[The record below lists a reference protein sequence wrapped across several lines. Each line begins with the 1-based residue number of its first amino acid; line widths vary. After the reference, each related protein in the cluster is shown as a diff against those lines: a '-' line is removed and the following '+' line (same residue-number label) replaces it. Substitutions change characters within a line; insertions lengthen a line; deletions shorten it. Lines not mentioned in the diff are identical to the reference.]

1 MPHEEK
7 IKMDYQR
14 PELEE
19 KDLIQARMDAAALVR
34 KYGLNRVKEMLQAL
48 VIENV
53 KLTKEINE
61 HRAARG
67 IEPLT
72 TYKV

>member
-1 MPHEEK
+1 
-7 IKMDYQR
+7 MDYIR

-19 KDLIQARMDAAALVR
+19 RDIIQARMDAQKLIR
-34 KYGLNRVKEMLQAL
+34 KYGIKNMSKMLVAL

-53 KLTKEINE
+53 RLVKEVNE

-67 IEPLT
+67 IAPLET
-72 TYKV
+72 FEV

>member
-1 MPHEEK
+1 
-7 IKMDYQR
+7 MDYTR

-19 KDLIQARMDAAALVR
+19 KEVIQARMDAQKLIR
-34 KYGLNRVKEMLQAL
+34 KYGMNKLAIMLAAL

-53 KLTKEINE
+53 RLVKEINE

-67 IEPLT
+67 IEPLAT
-72 TYKV
+72 FEV

>member
-1 MPHEEK
+1 M
-7 IKMDYQR
+7 IDYVR

-34 KYGLNRVKEMLQAL
+34 KYGMKRLPEMLQAL

-61 HRAARG
+61 HRTARG
-67 IEPLT
+67 IEPLP

>member
-1 MPHEEK
+1 
-7 IKMDYQR
+7 MDYTR

-19 KDLIQARMDAAALVR
+19 RDIIQARMDAQKLIR
-34 KYGLNRVKEMLQAL
+34 KYGIKNMSKMLVAL

-53 KLTKEINE
+53 RLVKEVNE

-67 IEPLT
+67 IAPLET
-72 TYKV
+72 FEV